1 MSQCAECK
9 VSMGFTESNVAREHK
24 GLCVACHVKS
34 LVKEKVAA
42 ANKPHR
48 PTNVKSIDNL
58 FSKFED
64 MLVTSETAMN
74 LRIRKRFGVVHGEGI
89 FVIESQS
96 AVRRLLSLFIKRYRA
111 IDRKTLKTAIS
122 DAMVELKAAALK
134 AGGNTIVGYDIQ
146 YTNVIFNSKEH
157 VIVSVSGTSGET
169 A

>member
-48 PTNVKSIDNL
+48 PTNVRSIDNL

-96 AVRRLLSLFIKRYRA
+96 FVKKFLSVFIKRYRV
-111 IDRKTLKTAIS
+111 IDRKTLKTAVS
-122 DAMVELKAAALK
+122 DALIELKAAALK
-134 AGGNTIVGYDIQ
+134 AGGNAIVGYNIQ
-146 YTNVIFNSKEH
+146 YTNVNFKSKEH
-157 VIVSVSGTSGET
+157 VIVSVSGTSVET

>member
-9 VSMGFTESNVAREHK
+9 ISMGFTEYNVAREHK
-24 GLCVACHVKS
+24 GLCVSCHVKS

-48 PTNVKSIDNL
+48 PTNVRSIDNL

-96 AVRRLLSLFIKRYRA
+96 LFKKLLSVFIKRYRV

-122 DAMVELKAAALK
+122 DALIELKAAALK
-134 AGGNTIVGYDIQ
+134 AGGNAIVGYDIQ
-146 YTNVIFNSKEH
+146 YTNVIFKSKEH
-157 VIVSVSGTSGET
+157 VIVSVSGTSVET

>member
-1 MSQCAECK
+1 MSQCAECNI
-9 VSMGFTESNVAREHK
+9 SMGFTESNVAREHK

-48 PTNVKSIDNL
+48 PTNVRSIDNL

-64 MLVTSETAMN
+64 MLVTSETATN

-89 FVIESQS
+89 FVIESKS
-96 AVRRLLSLFIKRYRA
+96 FLKKFLSVFVKRYRV

-122 DAMVELKAAALK
+122 DALIELKAAALK
-134 AGGNTIVGYDIQ
+134 GGGNAIVGYDIQ
-146 YTNVIFNSKEH
+146 YTNVNFKSKEH
-157 VIVSVSGTSGET
+157 VIVSVSGTSVET

>member
-34 LVKEKVAA
+34 LVKEKV
-42 ANKPHR
+42 KPHR

-157 VIVSVSGTSGET
+157 VIVSVSGTSVET

>member
-1 MSQCAECK
+1 MAQCAECK

-48 PTNVKSIDNL
+48 PTNVRSIDNL

-64 MLVTSETAMN
+64 MLVTSETATN

-89 FVIESQS
+89 FVIESKS
-96 AVRRLLSLFIKRYRA
+96 FLKKFLSVFVKRYRV
-111 IDRKTLKTAIS
+111 IDRKTMKTAIS
-122 DAMVELKAAALK
+122 DALIELKAAALK
-134 AGGNTIVGYDIQ
+134 AGGNAIVGYDIQ
-146 YTNVIFNSKEH
+146 YTNVNFKSKEH
-157 VIVSVSGTSGET
+157 VIVSVSGTSVET

>member
-9 VSMGFTESNVAREHK
+9 ISMGFTESNVAREHK

-48 PTNVKSIDNL
+48 PTNVRSIDNL

-64 MLVTSETAMN
+64 MLVTSETATN

-89 FVIESQS
+89 FVIESKS
-96 AVRRLLSLFIKRYRA
+96 FLKKFLSVFVKRYRV

-122 DAMVELKAAALK
+122 DALIELKAAALK
-134 AGGNTIVGYDIQ
+134 AGGNAIVGYDIQ
-146 YTNVIFNSKEH
+146 YTNVNFKSKEH
-157 VIVSVSGTSGET
+157 VIVSVSGTSVET

>member
-1 MSQCAECK
+1 
-9 VSMGFTESNVAREHK
+9 
-24 GLCVACHVKS
+24 
-34 LVKEKVAA
+34 VKEKVAA

-48 PTNVKSIDNL
+48 PTNVRSIDNL
-58 FSKFED
+58 FSKFEE

-96 AVRRLLSLFIKRYRA
+96 LLKKLLSVFIKRYRL

-122 DAMVELKAAALK
+122 DALIELKAAALK
-134 AGGNTIVGYDIQ
+134 AGGNAIVGYDIR
-146 YTNVIFNSKEH
+146 YTNVNFKSKEH
-157 VIVSVSGTSGET
+157 VIVSVSGTSVET

>member
-48 PTNVKSIDNL
+48 PTNVRSIDNL

-64 MLVTSETAMN
+64 MLVTSETATN

-89 FVIESQS
+89 FVIESHS
-96 AVRRLLSLFIKRYRA
+96 ILKKLLSVFLKRYRV
-111 IDRKTLKTAIS
+111 IDRKTLKNAIS
-122 DAMVELKAAALK
+122 DALIELKAAALK
-134 AGGNTIVGYDIQ
+134 AGGNAIVGYDIQ
-146 YTNVIFNSKEH
+146 YTNVIFKSKEH
-157 VIVSVSGTSGET
+157 VIVSVSGTSVET

>member
-48 PTNVKSIDNL
+48 PTNVRSIDNL

-64 MLVTSETAMN
+64 MLVTSETATN

-89 FVIESQS
+89 FVIESKS
-96 AVRRLLSLFIKRYRA
+96 LLKKFLSVFVKRYRV

-122 DAMVELKAAALK
+122 DALIELKAAALK
-134 AGGNTIVGYDIQ
+134 AGGNAIVGYDIQ
-146 YTNVIFNSKEH
+146 YTNVIFKSKEH
-157 VIVSVSGTSGET
+157 VIVSVSGTSVET

>member
-48 PTNVKSIDNL
+48 PTNVRSIDNL

-96 AVRRLLSLFIKRYRA
+96 LFKKLLSVFMKRYRV
-111 IDRKTLKTAIS
+111 IDRKTLKTAVS
-122 DAMVELKAAALK
+122 DALIELKAAALK
-134 AGGNTIVGYDIQ
+134 AGGNAIVGYDIQ
-146 YTNVIFNSKEH
+146 YTNVIFKSKEH
-157 VIVSVSGTSGET
+157 VIVSVSGTSVET

>member
-1 MSQCAECK
+1 MSQCVECK
-9 VSMGFTESNVAREHK
+9 TRMGFTESNVAREHK

-58 FSKFED
+58 FTKFED

-74 LRIRKRFGVVHGEGI
+74 LRIRKGSALFTARVFLV
-89 FVIESQS
+89 ESQS
-96 AVRRLLSLFIKRYRA
+96 FIKRLLSIFIKRYRS

-134 AGGNTIVGYDIQ
+134 AGGNAIVGYDIQ

-157 VIVSVSGTSGET
+157 VIVSVSGTSVET

>member
-96 AVRRLLSLFIKRYRA
+96 AVRKLLSLFIKRYRA

-157 VIVSVSGTSGET
+157 VIVSASGTSVET
-169 A
+169 V

>member
-48 PTNVKSIDNL
+48 PTNVRSIDNL
-58 FSKFED
+58 FSKFEE

-96 AVRRLLSLFIKRYRA
+96 LFKKLLSVFIKRYRV

-122 DAMVELKAAALK
+122 DAVIELKAAALK
-134 AGGNTIVGYDIQ
+134 AGGNAIVGYDIK
-146 YTNVIFNSKEH
+146 YTNVIFKSKEH
-157 VIVSVSGTSGET
+157 VIVSVSGTSVET
-169 A
+169 V

>member
-9 VSMGFTESNVAREHK
+9 ISMGFTETNVAREHK

-48 PTNVKSIDNL
+48 PTNVRSIDNL

-64 MLVTSETAMN
+64 MLVTSETATN
-74 LRIRKRFGVVHGEGI
+74 LRIRKRFGIVHGEGV

-96 AVRRLLSLFIKRYRA
+96 LFKKLLSVFLKRYRV

-122 DAMVELKAAALK
+122 DALIELKAAALK
-134 AGGNTIVGYDIQ
+134 AGGNAIVGYDIQ
-146 YTNVIFNSKEH
+146 YTNVIFKSKEH
-157 VIVSVSGTSGET
+157 VIVSVSGTSVET

>member
-9 VSMGFTESNVAREHK
+9 ISMGFTESNVAREHK

-48 PTNVKSIDNL
+48 PTNVRSIDNL

-96 AVRRLLSLFIKRYRA
+96 LFKKLLSVFMKRYRV
-111 IDRKTLKTAIS
+111 IDRKTLKTAVS
-122 DAMVELKAAALK
+122 DAIIELKAADLK
-134 AGGNTIVGYDIQ
+134 AGGNAIIGYDIQ
-146 YTNVIFNSKEH
+146 YTNVIFKSKEH
-157 VIVSVSGTSGET
+157 VIVSVSGTSVET

>member
-48 PTNVKSIDNL
+48 PTNVRSIDNL

-64 MLVTSETAMN
+64 MLVTSETATN

-89 FVIESQS
+89 FVIESHS
-96 AVRRLLSLFIKRYRA
+96 ILKKLLSVFLKRYRV
-111 IDRKTLKTAIS
+111 IDRKTLKNAIS
-122 DAMVELKAAALK
+122 DALIELKAAALK
-134 AGGNTIVGYDIQ
+134 AGGNAIVGYDIQ
-146 YTNVIFNSKEH
+146 YTNVNFKSKEH
-157 VIVSVSGTSGET
+157 VIVSVSGTSVET

>member
-1 MSQCAECK
+1 MSQCAECNI
-9 VSMGFTESNVAREHK
+9 SMGFTESNVAREHK

-48 PTNVKSIDNL
+48 PTNVRSIDNL

-64 MLVTSETAMN
+64 MLVTSETATN

-89 FVIESQS
+89 FVIESKS
-96 AVRRLLSLFIKRYRA
+96 SLKKFLSVFVKRYRV

-122 DAMVELKAAALK
+122 DALIELKAAALK
-134 AGGNTIVGYDIQ
+134 AGGNAIVGYDIQ
-146 YTNVIFNSKEH
+146 YTNVNFKSKEH
-157 VIVSVSGTSGET
+157 VIVSVSGTSVET

>member
-1 MSQCAECK
+1 MSQCAECNI
-9 VSMGFTESNVAREHK
+9 SMGFTESNVAREHK

-48 PTNVKSIDNL
+48 PTNVRSIDNL

-64 MLVTSETAMN
+64 MLVTSETATN

-89 FVIESQS
+89 FVIESKS
-96 AVRRLLSLFIKRYRA
+96 FLKKFLSVFVKRYRV

-122 DAMVELKAAALK
+122 DALIELKAAALK
-134 AGGNTIVGYDIQ
+134 AGGNAIVGYDIQ
-146 YTNVIFNSKEH
+146 YTNVNFKSKEH
-157 VIVSVSGTSGET
+157 VIVSVSGTSVET

>member
-1 MSQCAECK
+1 MSQCAECNI
-9 VSMGFTESNVAREHK
+9 SMGFTESNVAREHK

-48 PTNVKSIDNL
+48 PTNVRSIDNL

-64 MLVTSETAMN
+64 MLVTSETATN

-89 FVIESQS
+89 FVIESKS
-96 AVRRLLSLFIKRYRA
+96 FLKKFLSVFVKRYRV

-122 DAMVELKAAALK
+122 DALIELKASALK
-134 AGGNTIVGYDIQ
+134 AGGNAIVGYDIQ
-146 YTNVIFNSKEH
+146 YTNVNFKSKEH
-157 VIVSVSGTSGET
+157 VIVSVSGTSVET

>member
-1 MSQCAECK
+1 M
-9 VSMGFTESNVAREHK
+9 AREHK

-48 PTNVKSIDNL
+48 PTNVRSIDNL

-74 LRIRKRFGVVHGEGI
+74 LRIRKRFGVVHGEGV

-96 AVRRLLSLFIKRYRA
+96 FLKKFLSVFIKRYRV

-122 DAMVELKAAALK
+122 EALIELKAAALK
-134 AGGNTIVGYDIQ
+134 AGGNTIVGYNIQ
-146 YTNVIFNSKEH
+146 YTNVNFKSKEH
-157 VIVSVSGTSGET
+157 VIVSVSGTSVET

>member
-1 MSQCAECK
+1 
-9 VSMGFTESNVAREHK
+9 
-24 GLCVACHVKS
+24 
-34 LVKEKVAA
+34 
-42 ANKPHR
+42 
-48 PTNVKSIDNL
+48 VKSIDNL

-96 AVRRLLSLFIKRYRA
+96 FVKKFLSVFIKRYRV

-122 DAMVELKAAALK
+122 DALIELKAAALK
-134 AGGNTIVGYDIQ
+134 AGGNAIVGYDIQ
-146 YTNVIFNSKEH
+146 YTNVIFKSKEH
-157 VIVSVSGTSGET
+157 VIVSVSGTSVET